1 MNKTPNWKS
10 LDLNNK
16 CGSCN
21 YYKAF
26 IKNKVLS
33 ARGTCTL
40 KTVYKM
46 RTESC
51 LKYEQQ
57 KQGWQISEKHEEKKI
72 GYLVSEII

>member
-26 IKNKVLS
+26 IKNKVLT

-51 LKYEQQ
+51 LKYEQSNQ
-57 KQGWQISEKHEEKKI
+57 
-72 GYLVSEII
+72 

>member
-26 IKNKVLS
+26 IKNNVLT

-51 LKYEQQ
+51 LKFEESPSNHITQQ
-57 KQGWQISEKHEEKKI
+57 RRE
-72 GYLVSEII
+72 